1 MDYTFTD
8 LLSFFFIYA
17 FVGWCCE
24 VIFAAFQQ
32 KRFVNRGFLLGP
44 VCPVYGFGVV
54 AVLEM
59 LEPLK
64 SRPVSVF
71 ILSMLVTS
79 AVELLVGVIAEKL
92 MHVKLW
98 DYEGLPGNL
107 GGYICLP
114 FSLMWGAGCMIVVYL
129 AHPVIYRTVSLIP
142 GVVEAILLSVFSAA
156 IVSDTAITVF
166 HALKIQSRMK
176 AIDELSFA
184 LRDVSD
190 RIGSRL
196 SDRTLKLMEKAEDS
210 EKLKEKRDELV
221 AKWDELA
228 AKYEAIAAKRN
239 IVQDHLFNAFGNLK
253 KGSYESAY
261 AKIVEAKAK
270 LKENIRKK

>member
-1 MDYTFTD
+1 M
-8 LLSFFFIYA
+8 
-17 FVGWCCE
+17 GWCCE

-32 KRFVNRGFLLGP
+32 KKFVNRGFLLGP

-54 AVLEM
+54 AVLGM

-98 DYEGLPGNL
+98 DYDGLPGNL

-166 HALKIQSRMK
+166 HALKIQARMK
-176 AIDELSFA
+176 AIDELSSA

-196 SDRTLKLMEKAEDS
+196 SEKTLKLMEKAEDS
-210 EKLKEKRDELV
+210 EKLKEKREELAAKRDELS
-221 AKWDELA
+221 
-228 AKYEAIAAKRN
+228 AKYEAIVAKRN
-239 IVQDHLFNAFGNLK
+239 IVHDHLFNAFGNLK

-261 AKIVEAKAK
+261 AKIVEAKAR
-270 LKENIRKK
+270 LKENIKKK

>member
-1 MDYTFTD
+1 MKYTFTE

-32 KRFVNRGFLLGP
+32 KKFVNRGFLLGP

-54 AVLEM
+54 AVLGM

-98 DYEGLPGNL
+98 DYDGLPGNL

-129 AHPVIYRTVSLIP
+129 DHPVIYRTVSLIP
-142 GVVEAILLSVFSAA
+142 GVVEVILLSVFSAA

-166 HALKIQSRMK
+166 HALKIQARMK
-176 AIDELSFA
+176 AIDELSSA

-196 SDRTLKLMEKAEDS
+196 SEKTLKLMEKAEDS

-221 AKWDELA
+221 AKWDELS
-228 AKYEAIAAKRN
+228 AKYEAVAAKRN
-239 IVQDHLFNAFGNLK
+239 IVHDHLFNAFGNLK

-261 AKIVEAKAK
+261 AKIVEAKTR
-270 LKENIRKK
+270 LKENIKKK